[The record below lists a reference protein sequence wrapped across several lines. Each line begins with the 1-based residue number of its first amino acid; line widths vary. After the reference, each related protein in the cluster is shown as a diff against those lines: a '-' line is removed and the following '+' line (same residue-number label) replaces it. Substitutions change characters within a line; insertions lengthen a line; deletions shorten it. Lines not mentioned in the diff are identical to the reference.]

1 MTAPRRRAGN
11 VHRRHVDATPTDPL
25 SPSVADFWWQRSTM
39 AQADQV
45 SFHTTA
51 ATAILDRLMASAQPG
66 DFEFVPI

>member
-1 MTAPRRRAGN
+1 MGP
-11 VHRRHVDATPTDPL
+11 
-25 SPSVADFWWQRSTM
+25 VADFWWQRSTM